1 MELNPGP
8 CGDGSPSG
16 SVSETSAADESPES
30 APTDLHQSILSQASS
45 TVDLFETVDENHPL
59 SNTGSDDDGPE
70 SSLAASVTNATTKSA
85 SPVSQRYIFR
95 PPSDRT
101 SAQQS
106 MTSSATSPLY
116 KSLASPL
123 TRPAEQGPDPR
134 SALFDDHVASAH
146 VPGSLHLAPD
156 SAIEKLVERQ
166 GVISLIRQLASDLA
180 HRDKELVSI
189 RRRAEERERAL
200 KKMLVEVEVSNADI
214 EKRLAAAIL
223 QRKPSR
229 ETMRSAAGDT
239 SYTESIDDMMQQ
251 AMSEEDVF
259 SVVDDSLSM
268 MEATTDLGDDDQHS
282 TRDDMVTPKATIR
295 ARSDSRSIL
304 FEQDTDSMS
313 IISNASSRRGST
325 VRGWKNFFWGQKIGE
340 GDENNIGNERL
351 VLQNPPPSKRRG
363 ITDETFSPPQEGK
376 PRILSRASSRSSL
389 APPKSARSTSL
400 QITSTV
406 RRTAS
411 PSSLYT
417 FPHFASDQSHPTPP
431 HFKAVGAAVSM
442 IQPGSRPDALSQ
454 RGTSKVAA
462 WAMRLASHAPPLHE
476 QENFNPKSP
485 VQPRSA
491 SATEGSGIL
500 ADRRASSGSIDREN
514 LRRIMAKN
522 AARTQTSP
530 RRRTASTVS
539 NGAPP
544 GPSKFFQDIIDH
556 AERMVVPLSNN
567 SQNAS
572 NADPSSGPVEM
583 DRIVPHAIQPPTL
596 LQSWND
602 YYPTDYLTDRFGFIY
617 DKKNKALSAKSISS
631 VGGDD
636 AKNPRCEDVKSRSTP
651 GGGDPSNASS
661 GADYGLLD
669 AGGARTPTG
678 WQEPPSETPS
688 TSLHQPKASKEA
700 PANAPENSQHGQ
712 PAKSLIDRI
721 AKSTSV
727 VASPTTTTFSE
738 APLALRSPLHSEMPS
753 IAEASTVQLL
763 LGQLSDL
770 HDSLQRDRG
779 AKWNEFLKKIRQ
791 ERRRGEEEE
800 KGMPEVLMGDGELI
814 GIATLGNEGR
824 GGKQRWKEFKGLVLG
839 GIPVAYR
846 WKVWTECSGATA
858 MRVPGYYEDIL
869 ENGLD
874 DPLVIGQIEMDINR
888 TLTDNVFYRQG
899 PGVSKLKQVLV
910 AYSRRNSA
918 VGYCQGMNMIAAS
931 LLLIMP
937 SEEDAFWVLCSIV
950 EKILP
955 KTYFESNLLAS
966 RADQQVLKQYVQEV
980 LPSLHMHLQK
990 LGVELEAL
998 TFQWFLSIFTD
1009 CLAAEALFRI
1019 WDVILCLVGSPFLF
1033 QVALALLRLNEKAL
1047 ISCKSAAAV
1056 YSYLNGEMTH
1066 QGISIDGLIRESD
1079 GMKHHVKRKEVEL
1092 RRERAVEKELGE
1104 MGSGDNGGAT
1114 PEAVKTDSPI
1124 RAVANSSDEESRE
1137 PSTKSIHN
1145 EEKEDG
1151 NGEDKTRGEMAG
1163 VAEAEPSSSAIQE
1176 ETAEELLA
1184 ADAKPLVE
1192 ITEHL
1197 VNEDQEPR
1205 AVTSPPSGKP
1215 ITSVPPTGASAIPI
1229 IATT

>member
-1 MELNPGP
+1 MELNSGS
-8 CGDGSPSG
+8 CKDGSPSD
-16 SVSETSAADESPES
+16 SISETPPADQPSEGT
-30 APTDLHQSILSQASS
+30 PTDLHRSILSQASS
-45 TVDLFETVDENHPL
+45 TVDLFETVDERHPL
-59 SNTGSDDDGPE
+59 SNTGSDSNNLEP
-70 SSLAASVTNATTKSA
+70 SLAASITNVTTKST
-85 SPVSQRYIFR
+85 SPVSQRSIFR
-95 PPSDRT
+95 PSSDRT

-106 MTSSATSPLY
+106 IASSATSPLH
-116 KSLASPL
+116 KSLASPV
-123 TRPAEQGPDPR
+123 TRPAEQNSDPR

-166 GVISLIRQLASDLA
+166 GVIPLIRQLASDLA
-180 HRDKELVSI
+180 HRDRELVSI

-214 EKRLAAAIL
+214 EKRLAAATL

-229 ETMRSAAGDT
+229 ETVRSIAGDT
-239 SYTESIDDMMQQ
+239 SYTESIDDMMHQ

-259 SVVDDSLSM
+259 SVVDDCLSM
-268 MEATTDLGDDDQHS
+268 MEATTDLGDDDRHS
-282 TRDDMVTPKATIR
+282 TRDDTVTPKATIR
-295 ARSDSRSIL
+295 ARSDSKSIL
-304 FEQDTDSMS
+304 FERDTDSMS
-313 IISNASSRRGST
+313 IISNTSSRKGST
-325 VRGWKNFFWGQKIGE
+325 IRGWKSFFWGQNIGE
-340 GDENNIGNERL
+340 SDENNVGNERL
-351 VLQNPPPSKRRG
+351 VLQNPPPGRRRG
-363 ITDETFSPPQEGK
+363 ITDETFSPPPEGK

-417 FPHFASDQSHPTPP
+417 FPHFASDQSYPTPP
-431 HFKAVGAAVSM
+431 HLKAVGAAVSM
-442 IQPGSRPDALSQ
+442 IQPGSHPDALVQ
-454 RGTSKVAA
+454 RGTSNAVAA
-462 WAMRLASHAPPLHE
+462 WAMRLVSHAPPLYE

-491 SATEGSGIL
+491 SATEGFGL
-500 ADRRASSGSIDREN
+500 PADRRGSSGSIDREN
-514 LRRIMAKN
+514 LQRIMAKN
-522 AARTQTSP
+522 AARTQASP
-530 RRRTASTVS
+530 RRRAASTTS

-544 GPSKFFQDIIDH
+544 KPTKFFQDIIDH
-556 AERMVVPLSNN
+556 AERIVPLGNS

-572 NADPSSGPVEM
+572 SADPSSGPVEM

-617 DKKNKALSAKSISS
+617 DKKNKAPSAKSMSS
-631 VGGDD
+631 IGGDGAKKPQHQD
-636 AKNPRCEDVKSRSTP
+636 AKSGPTP
-651 GGGDPSNASS
+651 NEEDPSNASN
-661 GADYGLLD
+661 GPDYGLLD
-669 AGGARTPTG
+669 TGDTRTPTS
-678 WQEPPSETPS
+678 WQELPSEMPS
-688 TSLHQPKASKEA
+688 ASLPQSKTSEEA
-700 PANAPENSQHGQ
+700 PAKAPEDSQHGQ

-721 AKSTSV
+721 AKSTPA

-738 APLALRSPLHSEMPS
+738 APLALRSPLHSEMSS

-846 WKVWTECSGATA
+846 WKVWAECSGATA

-869 ENGLD
+869 ENGFD
-874 DPLVIGQIEMDINR
+874 DPLVISQIEMDINR

-910 AYSRRNSA
+910 AYSRRNPD

-937 SEEDAFWVLCSIV
+937 SEEDAFWVLCSVI

-966 RADQQVLKQYVQEV
+966 RADQQVC
-980 LPSLHMHLQK
+980 
-990 LGVELEAL
+990 GTL
-998 TFQWFLSIFTD
+998 TCF
-1009 CLAAEALFRI
+1009 
-1019 WDVILCLVGSPFLF
+1019 
-1033 QVALALLRLNEKAL
+1033 
-1047 ISCKSAAAV
+1047 
-1056 YSYLNGEMTH
+1056 
-1066 QGISIDGLIRESD
+1066 
-1079 GMKHHVKRKEVEL
+1079 
-1092 RRERAVEKELGE
+1092 
-1104 MGSGDNGGAT
+1104 
-1114 PEAVKTDSPI
+1114 
-1124 RAVANSSDEESRE
+1124 
-1137 PSTKSIHN
+1137 
-1145 EEKEDG
+1145 
-1151 NGEDKTRGEMAG
+1151 
-1163 VAEAEPSSSAIQE
+1163 
-1176 ETAEELLA
+1176 
-1184 ADAKPLVE
+1184 
-1192 ITEHL
+1192 
-1197 VNEDQEPR
+1197 
-1205 AVTSPPSGKP
+1205 
-1215 ITSVPPTGASAIPI
+1215 
-1229 IATT
+1229 

>member
-1 MELNPGP
+1 MELNSGP
-8 CGDGSPSG
+8 CRDGSSSG
-16 SVSETSAADESPES
+16 SISETPPADESSES
-30 APTDLHQSILSQASS
+30 APADLHRSIPSQSSS
-45 TVDLFETVDENHPL
+45 TVDLFETVDESHPL
-59 SNTGSDDDGPE
+59 SNTGSDDDDPG
-70 SSLAASVTNATTKSA
+70 SSLAASVTNATTKST
-85 SPVSQRYIFR
+85 SPVSQRSIFR
-95 PPSDRT
+95 LPSDRT

-106 MTSSATSPLY
+106 MTSSATSPLH
-116 KSLASPL
+116 KSLASPIS
-123 TRPAEQGPDPR
+123 RPAEQTSDPR

-166 GVISLIRQLASDLA
+166 GVIPLIRQLASDLA

-200 KKMLVEVEVSNADI
+200 KRMLVEVEVSNADI
-214 EKRLAAAIL
+214 EKRLAAATL

-239 SYTESIDDMMQQ
+239 SYTESIDEMMQQ

-268 MEATTDLGDDDQHS
+268 MEATTDLGDDDRHS
-282 TRDDMVTPKATIR
+282 AKDDMVTPKATLR

-304 FEQDTDSMS
+304 FERDTDSMS
-313 IISNASSRRGST
+313 IISNASSRREST
-325 VRGWKNFFWGQKIGE
+325 IRGWKSFFWGQRIGE
-340 GDENNIGNERL
+340 GNESNIGNERL
-351 VLQNPPPSKRRG
+351 VLQNPPAGKRRG
-363 ITDETFSPPQEGK
+363 ITDETFSPPEGR
-376 PRILSRASSRSSL
+376 PRILSRTSS
-389 APPKSARSTSL
+389 P
-400 QITSTV
+400 
-406 RRTAS
+406 
-411 PSSLYT
+411 
-417 FPHFASDQSHPTPP
+417 
-431 HFKAVGAAVSM
+431 AVSM
-442 IQPGSRPDALSQ
+442 IQPGSHTSALVQ
-454 RGTSKVAA
+454 RGTSDAVAA
-462 WAMRLASHAPPLHE
+462 WAMRLVSHAPPLHE

-491 SATEGSGIL
+491 SAAEGFGL
-500 ADRRASSGSIDREN
+500 PAGGWASSGSTDREN
-514 LRRIMAKN
+514 LQRIMAKN

-530 RRRTASTVS
+530 RRRAASATS
-539 NGAPP
+539 GGAPP
-544 GPSKFFQDIIDH
+544 KPNKFFQDIMDH
-556 AERMVVPLSNN
+556 AERMVPLGNS
-567 SQNAS
+567 SQNPS
-572 NADPSSGPVEM
+572 GADPSSGPVEM

-617 DKKNKALSAKSISS
+617 DKKNRAPSAKSMSS

-636 AKNPRCEDVKSRSTP
+636 AKKSQYEDAKSGSTP
-651 GGGDPSNASS
+651 DEGDSSDASD

-669 AGGARTPTG
+669 VEDTSTPTR
-678 WQEPPSETPS
+678 WRELPSEMPLTGS
-688 TSLHQPKASKEA
+688 HQPKTRHQAQTKHQPKTNKES
-700 PANAPENSQHGQ
+700 PTKAPENSQHGQ

-738 APLALRSPLHSEMPS
+738 APLALRSPLHSEMSS

-858 MRVPGYYEDIL
+858 MRVPGYYQDIL

-874 DPLVIGQIEMDINR
+874 DPLVISQIEMDINR

-899 PGVSKLKQVLV
+899 PGVRKLKQVLV

-980 LPSLHMHLQK
+980 LPSLHTHLQK

-1079 GMKHHVKRKEVEL
+1079 GMKYHVKRKEVEL
-1092 RRERAVEKELGE
+1092 RRERAIEKELGE
-1104 MGSGDNGGAT
+1104 MGSEDHGNAAAAAEG
-1114 PEAVKTDSPI
+1114 VKTVSPN

-1137 PSTKSIHN
+1137 PSTKSFHN
-1145 EEKEDG
+1145 EEREDSNDEG
-1151 NGEDKTRGEMAG
+1151 KTKGE
-1163 VAEAEPSSSAIQE
+1163 VEAEPSSSVIQE

-1184 ADAKPLVE
+1184 EDAKPLVE
-1192 ITEHL
+1192 ILEH
-1197 VNEDQEPR
+1197 VTNEDQRPGIML
-1205 AVTSPPSGKP
+1205 SPPPDKQIASIP
-1215 ITSVPPTGASAIPI
+1215 LTEASAIPI
-1229 IATT
+1229 IVTTT

>member
-1 MELNPGP
+1 MELKSGP
-8 CGDGSPSG
+8 CEDGSPPASTSG
-16 SVSETSAADESPES
+16 TPSVDGSLEST
-30 APTDLHQSILSQASS
+30 PTDLQQSISSQASS
-45 TVDLFETVDENHPL
+45 TVDFFETADESHPL
-59 SNTGSDDDGPE
+59 SNTGSDDDDHE
-70 SSLAASVTNATTKSA
+70 SLSLAASITNTTTKSI
-85 SPVSQRYIFR
+85 SPVSQRSIFR

-101 SAQQS
+101 SAPQS
-106 MTSSATSPLY
+106 ITSSAASPLH
-116 KSLASPL
+116 KSLASPI
-123 TRPAEQGPDPR
+123 TRPAEQSSDPR

-166 GVISLIRQLASDLA
+166 GIIPLIRQLASDLA

-214 EKRLAAAIL
+214 EKRLAAATV
-223 QRKPSR
+223 QRKPSK
-229 ETMRSAAGDT
+229 ETIRSAAGDT

-268 MEATTDLGDDDQHS
+268 MEATTDLGDDDRHS
-282 TRDDMVTPKATIR
+282 TRDDMITPKATLR

-304 FEQDTDSMS
+304 FERDTDSMS

-325 VRGWKNFFWGQKIGE
+325 IRGWKSFFWGQRIGE
-340 GDENNIGNERL
+340 GDEKSVGNERL
-351 VLQNPPPSKRRG
+351 ILQNPPPGKRRG
-363 ITDETFSPPQEGK
+363 ITNETFSPPPEGK
-376 PRILSRASSRSSL
+376 PRILSRASS
-389 APPKSARSTSL
+389 P
-400 QITSTV
+400 
-406 RRTAS
+406 
-411 PSSLYT
+411 
-417 FPHFASDQSHPTPP
+417 
-431 HFKAVGAAVSM
+431 AVSM
-442 IQPGSRPDALSQ
+442 IQPGSSPDALVQ
-454 RGTSKVAA
+454 RGTSNAVAA
-462 WAMRLASHAPPLHE
+462 WAMRLVSHAPPLHD

-485 VQPRSA
+485 MQPRSA
-491 SATEGSGIL
+491 SATEGL
-500 ADRRASSGSIDREN
+500 RLPTDRRASSGSIDREN
-514 LRRIMAKN
+514 LQRIMAKN
-522 AARTQTSP
+522 AVRTQTSP
-530 RRRTASTVS
+530 RRRTASTAS

-544 GPSKFFQDIIDH
+544 KSSKFFQDIMDH
-556 AERMVVPLSNN
+556 AERIVPLGNT
-567 SQNAS
+567 QNAS
-572 NADPSSGPVEM
+572 SADPSSGPVEM

-617 DKKNKALSAKSISS
+617 DKKNKAPSAKSMSS
-631 VGGDD
+631 VESGD
-636 AKNPRCEDVKSRSTP
+636 AKKPQYEDAKSGSTP
-651 GGGDPSNASS
+651 NEGESSNASN
-661 GADYGLLD
+661 GADDALLD
-669 AGGARTPTG
+669 AGDTRTPTR
-678 WQEPPSETPS
+678 WQELPSEMPS
-688 TSLHQPKASKEA
+688 TSLHQSKTSKEA
-700 PANAPENSQHGQ
+700 PAKAVDNSQYGQ

-721 AKSTSV
+721 AKSTSA

-753 IAEASTVQLL
+753 IAEASTVRLL

-824 GGKQRWKEFKGLVLG
+824 GGKQRWKEFKSLVLG

-874 DPLVIGQIEMDINR
+874 DPLVISQIEMDINR

-955 KTYFESNLLAS
+955 KTYFETNLLAS
-966 RADQQVLKQYVQEV
+966 RADQQVLKQYVQEA

-1104 MGSGDNGGAT
+1104 MGAEDNGNAAA
-1114 PEAVKTDSPI
+1114 EAVKTDSPI
-1124 RAVANSSDEESRE
+1124 HVVANSSDEESRE
-1137 PSTKSIHN
+1137 PSTKSIHD
-1145 EEKEDG
+1145 EEREDSKDQDG
-1151 NGEDKTRGEMAG
+1151 TKGEAAG
-1163 VAEAEPSSSAIQE
+1163 VAEAEPSSCVIQE

-1184 ADAKPLVE
+1184 DDAEPVVKTIEPV
-1192 ITEHL
+1192 T
-1197 VNEDQEPR
+1197 NEDQKPETMP
-1205 AVTSPPSGKP
+1205 SPPPDKL
-1215 ITSVPPTGASAIPI
+1215 ITSIPPTEASAIPI
-1229 IATT
+1229 VATT

>member
-16 SVSETSAADESPES
+16 SVSETPPADESSES
-30 APTDLHQSILSQASS
+30 TPTDLHQSIPSQASS
-45 TVDLFETVDENHPL
+45 TVDLFETVDESHPL

-70 SSLAASVTNATTKSA
+70 PSLASSVTNTTTKST

-106 MTSSATSPLY
+106 MTPSATSPLHR
-116 KSLASPL
+116 SLASPIA
-123 TRPAEQGPDPR
+123 RPGEQNSDPR

-268 MEATTDLGDDDQHS
+268 MEATTDLGDDDRHS

-304 FEQDTDSMS
+304 FERDMDSMS

-325 VRGWKNFFWGQKIGE
+325 VRRWKNFFWGQNIGE
-340 GDENNIGNERL
+340 GGENNTGNERL
-351 VLQNPPPSKRRG
+351 VLQSPPLSKRRG
-363 ITDETFSPPQEGK
+363 ITDETFSPPPEGK
-376 PRILSRASSRSSL
+376 PRILSRASS
-389 APPKSARSTSL
+389 P
-400 QITSTV
+400 
-406 RRTAS
+406 
-411 PSSLYT
+411 
-417 FPHFASDQSHPTPP
+417 
-431 HFKAVGAAVSM
+431 AVSM
-442 IQPGSRPDALSQ
+442 IQPGSHPDALAQS
-454 RGTSKVAA
+454 GTSKVAA

-491 SATEGSGIL
+491 GGTEGSGL
-500 ADRRASSGSIDREN
+500 PADSRASSGSIDREN
-514 LRRIMAKN
+514 LQRIMAKN

-556 AERMVVPLSNN
+556 AERMVPLGNS

-617 DKKNKALSAKSISS
+617 DKKNKALSAKSKSS

-636 AKNPRCEDVKSRSTP
+636 AKQPRYEDVKPRSTP
-651 GGGDPSNASS
+651 DGEDPPNASS
-661 GADYGLLD
+661 KANYGLLD
-669 AGGARTPTG
+669 AGDARTPTR
-678 WQEPPSETPS
+678 WQEPRPETS
-688 TSLHQPKASKEA
+688 SISLHQPSKEA
-700 PANAPENSQHGQ
+700 PASAPENSQHGQ
-712 PAKSLIDRI
+712 PTKSLIDRI
-721 AKSTSV
+721 AKSTSAM
-727 VASPTTTTFSE
+727 ASPTTTTFSE
-738 APLALRSPLHSEMPS
+738 APLALRSPLHSEMSS

-874 DPLVIGQIEMDINR
+874 DPLVISQIEMDINR

-1104 MGSGDNGGAT
+1104 VGSGDNGGAT
-1114 PEAVKTDSPI
+1114 VEAVKTDSPI
-1124 RAVANSSDEESRE
+1124 RAVANGSDEESRE
-1137 PSTKSIHN
+1137 PSTKSIHD
-1145 EEKEDG
+1145 EEREDG
-1151 NGEDKTRGEMAG
+1151 NGEDKTKGEAAG
-1163 VAEAEPSSSAIQE
+1163 VAEVGPSSSAIQE

-1184 ADAKPLVE
+1184 ADAKPLVG
-1192 ITEHL
+1192 IIEHL
-1197 VNEDQEPR
+1197 ANEDREPR
-1205 AVTSPPSGKP
+1205 AVTSPPSDKP
-1215 ITSVPPTGASAIPI
+1215 VTSIPPTEASAIPI
-1229 IATT
+1229 VATT

>member
-1 MELNPGP
+1 MELNSGP
-8 CGDGSPSG
+8 CKGGSHSG
-16 SVSETSAADESPES
+16 SVSETPPADEPSES
-30 APTDLHQSILSQASS
+30 TTTTDSHPSIPSQASS
-45 TVDLFETVDENHPL
+45 TVDLLETVDERHPL
-59 SNTGSDDDGPE
+59 SNTGSDNSDPE
-70 SSLAASVTNATTKSA
+70 SSLAASITNATTKST
-85 SPVSQRYIFR
+85 SPVSQRSIFR

-106 MTSSATSPLY
+106 ITSSATSPLH
-116 KSLASPL
+116 KSLASPI
-123 TRPAEQGPDPR
+123 TRPAEQNSDPR

-166 GVISLIRQLASDLA
+166 GAITLIRQLASDLA
-180 HRDKELVSI
+180 HRDRELVSI

-214 EKRLAAAIL
+214 EKRLAAATL

-229 ETMRSAAGDT
+229 ETVRSAAGDT

-268 MEATTDLGDDDQHS
+268 MEATTDLGDDDRHS
-282 TRDDMVTPKATIR
+282 TRDDMVTPKATLR
-295 ARSDSRSIL
+295 ARSDSKSIL
-304 FEQDTDSMS
+304 FERDTDSMS
-313 IISNASSRRGST
+313 IISNTSSRRGST
-325 VRGWKNFFWGQKIGE
+325 IRGWKSFFWGQKIGE
-340 GDENNIGNERL
+340 SDENSVGNERL
-351 VLQNPPPSKRRG
+351 VLQSPPPGKRRG
-363 ITDETFSPPQEGK
+363 ITDETFSPPPEGK

-389 APPKSARSTSL
+389 VPPKSARSTSL

-431 HFKAVGAAVSM
+431 HLKAVGAAVSM
-442 IQPGSRPDALSQ
+442 IQPGSHPDALVQ
-454 RGTSKVAA
+454 RGTSNAVAA
-462 WAMRLASHAPPLHE
+462 WAMRLVSHAPPLYE
-476 QENFNPKSP
+476 QENYNPKSP
-485 VQPRSA
+485 AQPRSA
-491 SATEGSGIL
+491 SATEGFGVPTE
-500 ADRRASSGSIDREN
+500 RRGSSGSIDREN
-514 LRRIMAKN
+514 LQRIMAKN

-530 RRRTASTVS
+530 RRRAASAAAS
-539 NGAPP
+539 SAAPP
-544 GPSKFFQDIIDH
+544 KSSKFFQDIIDH
-556 AERMVVPLSNN
+556 AERIVPLGNS

-572 NADPSSGPVEM
+572 SADPSSGPVEM

-617 DKKNKALSAKSISS
+617 DKKNKALSAKSMSS
-631 VGGDD
+631 VGGDG
-636 AKNPRCEDVKSRSTP
+636 AKTPQHEDVKSEPTLNEE
-651 GGGDPSNASS
+651 DPSNASNGPDS
-661 GADYGLLD
+661 ALLD
-669 AGGARTPTG
+669 TGNTRTPTT
-678 WQEPPSETPS
+678 WQELPSEMPS
-688 TSLHQPKASKEA
+688 TSLHQSKTSKEA
-700 PANAPENSQHGQ
+700 PARAPENSQHGQ

-721 AKSTSV
+721 AGSTSA
-727 VASPTTTTFSE
+727 VASPTTTAFSE
-738 APLALRSPLHSEMPS
+738 APLALRSPLHSEMSS

-846 WKVWTECSGATA
+846 WKVWAECSGATA

-869 ENGLD
+869 ENSFD
-874 DPLVIGQIEMDINR
+874 DPLVISQIEMDINR

-910 AYSRRNSA
+910 AYSRRNSD

-966 RADQQVLKQYVQEV
+966 RADQQVC
-980 LPSLHMHLQK
+980 
-990 LGVELEAL
+990 GTL
-998 TFQWFLSIFTD
+998 T
-1009 CLAAEALFRI
+1009 CL
-1019 WDVILCLVGSPFLF
+1019 
-1033 QVALALLRLNEKAL
+1033 
-1047 ISCKSAAAV
+1047 
-1056 YSYLNGEMTH
+1056 
-1066 QGISIDGLIRESD
+1066 
-1079 GMKHHVKRKEVEL
+1079 
-1092 RRERAVEKELGE
+1092 
-1104 MGSGDNGGAT
+1104 
-1114 PEAVKTDSPI
+1114 
-1124 RAVANSSDEESRE
+1124 
-1137 PSTKSIHN
+1137 
-1145 EEKEDG
+1145 
-1151 NGEDKTRGEMAG
+1151 
-1163 VAEAEPSSSAIQE
+1163 
-1176 ETAEELLA
+1176 
-1184 ADAKPLVE
+1184 
-1192 ITEHL
+1192 
-1197 VNEDQEPR
+1197 
-1205 AVTSPPSGKP
+1205 
-1215 ITSVPPTGASAIPI
+1215 
-1229 IATT
+1229 